1 MRQAICNTL
10 ICLWLLP
17 VAAAAQ
23 QLLQLTPEQIAA
35 LEIELY
41 RAGKVEQQLS
51 DPLPAMVILSDQYQR
66 ILSVPVAGT
75 VQQLR
80 VLPGATVEAGAE
92 LGTILSREAL
102 GLQREYLAA
111 HDQQERNRASKQRDQ
126 ALYKGGAI
134 SAKRWQQTLAEWRQG
149 EALLREL
156 ESQLSA
162 LGFNSDDL
170 QQLLN
175 HRQLRTELPLRSP
188 IGGVV
193 LQCSMSPGEAFSAG
207 QALFHIGDA
216 GHLWLEL
223 KAPQSL
229 AYNTGSGDKV
239 YLNGELVARV
249 LQVGAAIEPASQSVL
264 LTAELSVGAESSAKD
279 PLLPGQSVLVQVGL
293 EARSGLWLP
302 RDSIVNIG
310 GATTVFVAHENGYE
324 PRRVTAVAALHG
336 WAALDGLSE
345 GEMIVKSGTAA
356 LKGVV
361 MGLGEAGD
369 NAE

>member
-1 MRQAICNTL
+1 MRQAICNIL

-23 QLLQLTPEQIAA
+23 QLLQLAPEQIAA

-51 DPLPAMVILSDQYQR
+51 DPLPAMVILSDQHQR

-111 HDQQERNRASKQRDQ
+111 HDQQTQHRASKQRDQ

-134 SAKRWQQTLAEWRQG
+134 SAKRWQQTLAEWSQG
-149 EALLREL
+149 EALIREL

-162 LGFNSDDL
+162 LGFNSEDL
-170 QQLLN
+170 QQLLVQ
-175 HRQLRTELPLRSP
+175 RQLRTELPLRSP

-193 LQCSMSPGEAFSAG
+193 LQCSMSPGEGFSAG

-223 KAPQSL
+223 KAPQAL
-229 AYNTGSGDKV
+229 AYNSSSGDKV
-239 YLNGELVARV
+239 YWNGEPIARV
-249 LQVGAAIEPASQSVL
+249 LQVGAAIDPASQSVL
-264 LTAELSVGAESSAKD
+264 LTAELSAGGDS

-293 EARSGLWLP
+293 EAHSGLWLP

-324 PRRVTAVAALHG
+324 QRPVRVVAALNG

>member
-1 MRQAICNTL
+1 MKPAIYTIL
-10 ICLWLLP
+10 MFIGLLP
-17 VAAAAQ
+17 ISAAGQ
-23 QLLQLTPEQIAA
+23 QLLQLGSEQIAA
-35 LEIELY
+35 LEVEVY
-41 RAGKVEQQLS
+41 RTGKVEQQLS
-51 DPLPAMVILSDQYQR
+51 DPLPATVVLSDQHQR
-66 ILSVPVAGT
+66 MLSLPVTGT

-80 VLPGATVEAGAE
+80 VLPGATVEVGTE

-111 HDQQERNRASKQRDQ
+111 HDQQARNLASKQRDQ

-162 LGFNSDDL
+162 LGFNGDEL
-170 QQLLN
+170 Q
-175 HRQLRTELPLRSP
+175 RLRTQRELRSELPLRSP

-193 LQCSMSPGEAFSAG
+193 MQCSMSPGEAFSAG
-207 QALFHIGDA
+207 QELFHIGDT
-216 GHLWLEL
+216 GHLWLAL
-223 KAPQSL
+223 KAPQAL
-229 AYNTGSGDKV
+229 ASTANSGDKV
-239 YLNGELVARV
+239 YLNGELIARV
-249 LQVGAAIEPASQSVL
+249 LQVGAAIDPASQSVL
-264 LTAELSVGAESSAKD
+264 LTAELSAGGDS

-293 EARSGLWLP
+293 EAHSGLWLP
-302 RDSIVNIG
+302 RDSIVSIG

-324 PRRVTAVAALHG
+324 PRPVKVVAALDG
-336 WAALDGLSE
+336 WAALGGLSE
-345 GEMIVKSGTAA
+345 GDMIVKSGSAA